1 MVKKKDVEVPQVQS
15 SVASEVI
22 IENASEDSNSAIK
35 PDVTIEKKLE
45 SLYALQL
52 IDSKIDNIRT
62 ARGELPLEVQD
73 LEDAIV
79 GLETRIDNY
88 KTEIA
93 KHTELINEQNTK
105 IAEASSLIK
114 KYSDQQMNVRN
125 NREYDSLTKEL
136 EYQNLEV
143 QLSEKKI
150 KDNSTA
156 IEKLKLNIE
165 IANKNLAQEKE
176 DLAGKRSELD
186 SIIVETENEEKA
198 LLALS
203 EEYGSYIEQRL
214 LTAYIRIRKSVRNGL
229 AVVPIERDAC
239 AGCFN
244 KIPPQRQLD
253 IKMHKK
259 IIVCEFCGRILV
271 DSDIANEVKANT
283 GEKLQD

>member
-150 KDNSTA
+150 KDSSTA

-165 IANKNLAQEKE
+165 IANKNLAQ
-176 DLAGKRSELD
+176 
-186 SIIVETENEEKA
+186 
-198 LLALS
+198 
-203 EEYGSYIEQRL
+203 
-214 LTAYIRIRKSVRNGL
+214 
-229 AVVPIERDAC
+229 
-239 AGCFN
+239 
-244 KIPPQRQLD
+244 
-253 IKMHKK
+253 
-259 IIVCEFCGRILV
+259 
-271 DSDIANEVKANT
+271 
-283 GEKLQD
+283 

>member
-150 KDNSTA
+150 KDSSTA

-214 LTAYIRIRKSVRNGL
+214 LTAYTRIRKSVRNGL

>member
-150 KDNSTA
+150 KDSSTA

-214 LTAYIRIRKSVRNGL
+214 LTAYTRIRKSVRNGL

-253 IKMHKK
+253 INMHKK

>member
-150 KDNSTA
+150 KDSST
-156 IEKLKLNIE
+156 
-165 IANKNLAQEKE
+165 
-176 DLAGKRSELD
+176 
-186 SIIVETENEEKA
+186 
-198 LLALS
+198 
-203 EEYGSYIEQRL
+203 
-214 LTAYIRIRKSVRNGL
+214 
-229 AVVPIERDAC
+229 
-239 AGCFN
+239 
-244 KIPPQRQLD
+244 
-253 IKMHKK
+253 
-259 IIVCEFCGRILV
+259 
-271 DSDIANEVKANT
+271 
-283 GEKLQD
+283 

>member
-214 LTAYIRIRKSVRNGL
+214 LTAYTRIRKSVRNGL

>member
-150 KDNSTA
+150 KDSSTA

>member
-52 IDSKIDNIRT
+52 IDLKIDNIRT

-150 KDNSTA
+150 KDSSTA

-214 LTAYIRIRKSVRNGL
+214 LTAYTRIRKSVRNGL